1 MARNRQRAKERQ
13 ARRKAERQSAGGDG
27 APRRASREPVPTPD
41 AAEAARTPEP
51 AEAARPSQPA
61 EAARPP
67 EAAEDAIGHELTP
80 DEIRLQAG
88 APPED
93 VGRSDEVLEYEQ
105 DLDETEDEEHYDP
118 AEDHPEEDLV
128 PTTSGPRGRRG
139 EAAAHKH
146 RPRFVQFLYAVVAEL
161 RRVQWPDRQA
171 LTTLTGVV
179 LGFVLIAGGYLGL
192 LDAIFSRLVKAI
204 L

>member
-13 ARRKAERQSAGGDG
+13 ARRKAAGNGEP
-27 APRRASREPVPTPD
+27 APRVEPEAGVEPEAVPDKTQL
-41 AAEAARTPEP
+41 TPE
-51 AEAARPSQPA
+51 EVQ
-61 EAARPP
+61 
-67 EAAEDAIGHELTP
+67 
-80 DEIRLQAG
+80 LQTG

-105 DLDETEDEEHYDP
+105 DLDEEEIEDE
-118 AEDHPEEDLV
+118 DHFDPEEDQPEDDPALV
-128 PTTSGPRGRRG
+128 SGPRGKRG
-139 EAAAHKH
+139 EDPAQHKN
-146 RPRFVQFLYAVVAEL
+146 RPRFVQFLLACWAEL
-161 RRVQWPDRQA
+161 QRVQWPDRQT

-192 LDAIFSRLVKAI
+192 LDAIFSRLIQAI